1 MKRLILL
8 SVTAPFAALTT
19 VMAARHGLDATLA
32 AAPCIAEGSLT
43 LSLTLLLG
51 GTLGHALHTTRVDG
65 QPTSATAH
73 PA

>member
-43 LSLTLLLG
+43 CSLTLLLG
-51 GTLGHALHTTRVDG
+51 GTLAHALRTPRVDA
-65 QPTSATAH
+65 PPAPATAH

>member
-8 SVTAPFAALTT
+8 SMTTPFAALTT

-43 LSLTLLLG
+43 LSLTLMLG
-51 GTLGHALHTTRVDG
+51 GTLAHAARSPRLEA
-65 QPTSATAH
+65 QPTAPTAFSA
-73 PA
+73 

>member
-8 SVTAPFAALTT
+8 SVTAPFATLTT

-32 AAPCIAEGSLT
+32 AAPCIAEGSVT

-51 GTLGHALHTTRVDG
+51 GTLAHALQAPRAD
-65 QPTSATAH
+65 AL
-73 PA
+73 PAPVPA